1 MKPEP
6 KFTHMTY
13 NQYTGQYNWPKEQ
26 PEAPH
31 NTSVV
36 SITDT
41 SIIDITSTDE

>member
-1 MKPEP
+1 
-6 KFTHMTY
+6 MTY

-26 PEAPH
+26 PEAPN